1 MICEWKW
8 HWRPYF
14 LDLSLV
20 DKHNFLFFFNHNVK
34 NITQLSSS
42 KQRKHLYRSMDYF
55 LHQHA
60 DIFVL
65 ANYLVITCVSLE
77 FSSTKGGE
85 TTLTPIMG
93 ALSQWWVMTFHK
105 SFAAA
110 TDSRAQSNT
119 APRDFFQGFHDYRKL
134 PRILNELQLPAGLE
148 YLFTSNPNLEACLL
162 KWKTIIHFKYC
173 CLSKKWNIFSRL
185 FQYSERTIVST
196 NTNYTSKESLEPQ
209 LLGARSTLGGDHAH
223 LP

>member
-1 MICEWKW
+1 MNKTSKRTQRADMICEWKW

-20 DKHNFLFFFNHNVK
+20 DKHNFLFFYNHNVK

-110 TDSRAQSNT
+110 TDSRAQRSRYRTLFPYKPN
-119 APRDFFQGFHDYRKL
+119 PMPSFFWHMLRS
-134 PRILNELQLPAGLE
+134 RI
-148 YLFTSNPNLEACLL
+148 
-162 KWKTIIHFKYC
+162 
-173 CLSKKWNIFSRL
+173 
-185 FQYSERTIVST
+185 
-196 NTNYTSKESLEPQ
+196 
-209 LLGARSTLGGDHAH
+209 
-223 LP
+223 